1 MLETYISK
9 LVDNIPLSKKNQR
22 EKIDIILDG
31 GLFNGSYLIGALY
44 FLREMEKVGYIEVDK
59 LSGCSIG
66 SLACVLYTAD
76 LLDLTTEIYN
86 MAIDQF
92 KKTTHLEVVDDIL
105 SKIRKKLPR
114 DICERM
120 NGRVFITYYDLKK
133 GKKVIKSKYKN
144 KKEIMDVVKRSC
156 FVPYLID
163 GSFMHKER
171 YIDGIFPYILPKE
184 EGKRILYLDLLGYD
198 KITHIISVKN
208 EKTNFHRVLSG
219 LLDIHLFYIKE
230 KPTLMCSYVDEWS
243 LVRQTYH
250 FILKKIFEIFVFY
263 NIYFYF
269 LIHKYILTREVLE
282 HLNSNSF
289 VQIVTEFLKKAN
301 EKFLRYF
308 CI

>member
-9 LVDNIPLSKKNQR
+9 LIDNIPLSKRKQR
-22 EKIDIILDG
+22 EKIDLILDG

-44 FLREMEKVGYIEVDK
+44 FLREMEKNGYVEVDK

-92 KKTTHLEVVDDIL
+92 KKTTHLEIVDDIL
-105 SKIRKKLPR
+105 SKIRKKLPS

-120 NGRVFITYYDLKK
+120 NGRVFITYFDLKK
-133 GKKVIKSKYKN
+133 GAKVVKSNYKN
-144 KKEIMDVVKRSC
+144 KREIMDIVKRSC

-163 GSFMHKER
+163 GNWMHKER
-171 YIDGIFPYILPKE
+171 YVDGIFPYILPKE
-184 EGKRILYLDLLGYD
+184 KGKRILYLDLLGYD

-243 LVRQTYH
+243 FVRQVYH
-250 FILKKIFEIFVFY
+250 FILKKILEIFIFY
-263 NIYFYF
+263 NIYLYF
-269 LIHKYILTREVLE
+269 LVYKYVLTREVLE
-282 HLNSNSF
+282 HFNSNSF
-289 VQIVTEFLKKAN
+289 VQIFVKLLQIVN